1 MGLVKSKLQ
10 KAVSVV
16 IVTIGLFIMSACSDI
31 AYDKESGQGLFQD
44 IINVNIK
51 TSPDKIVLNQPVT
64 INANVSQGVDAVND
78 AKEVEFEVWKW
89 GDKNHE
95 TLKGKHQGEGVYSIE
110 KEFPSEGIYYVIAH
124 VSARGMHNMPR
135 RQLVVGNVSEKEIAQ
150 ANADPNQSTHEH

>member
-1 MGLVKSKLQ
+1 MGLVNSKMH

-16 IVTIGLFIMSACSDI
+16 IVTTGLFILSACSDS

-64 INANVSQGVDAVND
+64 INASVSQGGDAVND

>member
-1 MGLVKSKLQ
+1 MTSKLH
-10 KAVSVV
+10 KAATVV
-16 IVTIGLFIMSACSDI
+16 ILATVPFMMSACSDS
-31 AYDKESGQGLFQD
+31 AHNAESGQGLFQD
-44 IINVNIK
+44 VINVSIQ

-64 INANVSQGVDAVND
+64 INASVSQGGDAVND
-78 AKEVEFEVWKW
+78 AKKVEFEVWKW